1 MNTIGG
7 ILLSGGQSSR
17 MGQDK
22 GLLKRDHRNMF
33 FYTLDTLAPLPL
45 FDIYIS
51 RNPWQI
57 PFACPYPV
65 VSDRYPNKGP
75 LSGIHAVMDTSIL
88 DGFLIVPVD
97 LPLIET
103 YDLEQLLSTGNRYF
117 CPVHF
122 KDHYLPLYLPN
133 TDDIRQY
140 LRGVMSGNEP
150 YRSIKKLC
158 ARFNAICLE
167 PNDEIRLSNTNT
179 PDQWREAE
187 LAIYEI

>member
-1 MNTIGG
+1 MLLNGG
-7 ILLSGGQSSR
+7 IILTGGQSSR

-33 FYTLDTLAPLPL
+33 FYILDVLEPLPL
-45 FDIYIS
+45 STIYVS
-51 RNPWQI
+51 RNPWQV
-57 PFACPYPV
+57 PYLT
-65 VSDRYPNKGP
+65 RYPMVKDIKPNNGP
-75 LSGIHAVMDTSIL
+75 LSGIHAVCEKSTL

-103 YDLEQLLSTGNRYF
+103 YDLEKLLSIGNEHY

-122 KDHYLPLYLPN
+122 QDHYLPLYLPN
-133 TDDIRQY
+133 SIAIRQY
-140 LRGVMSGNEP
+140 LNDVLNSDDQS
-150 YRSIKKLC
+150 RSIKQLC
-158 ARFNAICLE
+158 KHFNAISIQ

-187 LAIYEI
+187 LAIYEL